1 MAGSS
6 TKCPF
11 MGGVGLRGF
20 DCILILLFVVY
31 GGNGYETWQS
41 SLLYAFVGCFGFG
54 PVKNLAIFKW
64 WF

>member
-20 DCILILLFVVY
+20 DCILILLFVVMEGMVMKPGKVLY
-31 GGNGYETWQS
+31 CM
-41 SLLYAFVGCFGFG
+41 LLSAVLG
-54 PVKNLAIFKW
+54 LAL
-64 WF
+64 